1 MLCKYLSIRRI
12 FMRSKLSCSFA
23 RIGLIAVVC
32 YFTTLSA
39 QAGETDVLMGIN
51 LSLTHGIS
59 LGHAFAG
66 GDESRIH
73 NTGLSLGFFSAE
85 AARLSGID
93 LCLGWSD
100 YSASVRGMQVG
111 GVAATAHNN
120 ALGLQLAGIISAAGD
135 GFTGGQVAGLIS
147 AVGDKFTGI
156 QFAGLIGATGNNF
169 TGFQVGS
176 MISAVGNHFSG
187 IQVAGLIGA
196 AGNNFTGFQVDGM
209 ISAVGNHFS
218 GIQVAGLIGAA
229 GNNFTG
235 FQVGGIISAVGN
247 HFSGIQVGGIINA
260 VGEEFSGVQAGG
272 LLNAAGKTF
281 SGLQISGLMNVT
293 KHMRHG
299 VQIGLINR
307 SKTNS
312 GIAVGP
318 YSRVNDVGLGFELAT
333 DETRFIHLGLRSG
346 TRRFFNV
353 LHLGLHPGDVTRWS
367 LGWSFGLHQP
377 LGGGGKNAL
386 EVGATISHINEAELW
401 TGGVNRLGRISM
413 LYVYKTSG
421 NYSLFAGPSINLWD
435 SRYHDGSDFATWS
448 VYERNSG
455 GGGRW
460 KRAWPGLSVGLRTEG
475 FFIRE

>member
-1 MLCKYLSIRRI
+1 
-12 FMRSKLSCSFA
+12 MRSKLSCSFA

-32 YFTTLSA
+32 CFTTLSA
-39 QAGETDVLMGIN
+39 QAGETDVHMGIN
-51 LSLTHGIS
+51 LSLIHGIS

-73 NTGLSLGFFSAE
+73 NTGLSLGLFSTK

-93 LCLGWSD
+93 LCLGRSD

-111 GVAATAHNN
+111 GVVATAHNN
-120 ALGLQLAGIISAAGD
+120 ALGLQLAGIIGAAGN
-135 GFTGGQVAGLIS
+135 GFTGGQAAGLIS

-169 TGFQVGS
+169 TGGQAAGL
-176 MISAVGNHFSG
+176 ISAVGDKFTG
-187 IQVAGLIGA
+187 IQFTGLI
-196 AGNNFTGFQVDGM
+196 
-209 ISAVGNHFS
+209 S
-218 GIQVAGLIGAA
+218 AA

-235 FQVGGIISAVGN
+235 FQVGGMISAVGD
-247 HFSGIQVGGIINA
+247 HFSGIQVSGIINAVGEEFSGVQVGGIINA
-260 VGEEFSGVQAGG
+260 VGEEFSGVQVGG
-272 LLNAAGKTF
+272 LLNAAGETF
-281 SGLQISGLMNVT
+281 SGLQISGLMNAAV
-293 KHMRHG
+293 HLHHG

-333 DETRFIHLGLRSG
+333 DETRFVHLGLRSG

-377 LGGGGKNAL
+377 LGGGGKSAL

-401 TGGVNRLGRISM
+401 TGGVNRLGRVSM
-413 LYVYKTSG
+413 LYVHKTSG

-435 SRYHDGSDFATWS
+435 SRYHDGSDFAPWS